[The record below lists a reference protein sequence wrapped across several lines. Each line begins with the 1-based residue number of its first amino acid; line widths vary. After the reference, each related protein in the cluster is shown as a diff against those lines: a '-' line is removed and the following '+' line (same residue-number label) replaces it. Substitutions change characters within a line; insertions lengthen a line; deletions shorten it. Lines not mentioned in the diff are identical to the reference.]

1 MEVLEASK
9 STPGGWGP
17 FMLKSLSVRFRFAF
31 GFWTRCFQKLPVR
44 KVRPEQR
51 AQQAQLAQGREHKAA
66 NTQQASQA
74 SKRGTE
80 TSQARAPRASTGS

>member
-1 MEVLEASK
+1 MGAPEASK
-9 STPGGWGP
+9 STLGGWGP

-31 GFWTRCFQKLPVR
+31 GFGTPCFRKSPVC

-66 NTQQASQA
+66 NTQPASQA
-74 SKRGTE
+74 SKRETE
-80 TSQARAPRASTGS
+80 TSQARAPRPSTGG